1 MRKAE
6 IKFTISLDENN
17 LPSQIT
23 WDASDANAHSTAKA
37 IMLNMW
43 DEKEKNAMRID
54 LWTKDMM
61 VDEMK
66 QFVHQS
72 LMTMADTF
80 KRATGEEQMAE
91 EMQRFG
97 MFFAEKMGI
106 IETPKS

>member
-6 IKFTISLDENN
+6 IKFTITLDENN

-72 LMTMADTF
+72 MMTLADTF
-80 KRATGEEQMAE
+80 NRATGEEQMAE
-91 EMQRFG
+91 EMKRFG
-97 MFFAEKMGI
+97 MFFAEKMELI
-106 IETPKS
+106 TPPGK

>member
-1 MRKAE
+1 MRNAE

-106 IETPKS
+106 IEAPKS

>member
-6 IKFTISLDENN
+6 IKFTITLDENN

-72 LMTMADTF
+72 MMTLADTF
-80 KRATGEEQMAE
+80 NRATGEEQMAE
-91 EMQRFG
+91 EMKRFG

-106 IETPKS
+106 IEAPKS

>member
-17 LPSQIT
+17 LPSQIS

-66 QFVHQS
+66 QFVHQNI
-72 LMTMADTF
+72 MTLADTF

-106 IETPKS
+106 IEAPKN

>member
-6 IKFTISLDENN
+6 IKFTVTLDENN
-17 LPSQIT
+17 LPSQIN
-23 WDASDANAHSTAKA
+23 WEASDANEKSTAKA
-37 IMLNMW
+37 MMLTMW

-54 LWTKDMM
+54 LWTKEMM

-66 QFVHQS
+66 QFVHQNI
-72 LMTMADTF
+72 MTLADTF
-80 KRATGEEQMAE
+80 KRATGEEEMAE

-106 IETPKS
+106 VEAPKN